1 MPDKPWSTGLV
12 LLYWLRT
19 FLNAGMAELADA
31 ADSKS
36 AEVHPSWGFDP
47 PSRHHSNAT
56 LDLEG
61 LESLFAENIPL
72 SFNKIRGVVRIWFE
86 NDLLHVLSEFHLS
99 PGNIRLGQLPDVRNL
114 RDNEFGKIF
123 K

>member
-47 PSRHHSNAT
+47 PSRHHLNAT
-56 LDLEG
+56 SFGPHLVDIKKVQN
-61 LESLFAENIPL
+61 SLLRPTGSSANQ
-72 SFNKIRGVVRIWFE
+72 SFCVDRRCAARVRLRIAARRRRSNRDRGA
-86 NDLLHVLSEFHLS
+86 
-99 PGNIRLGQLPDVRNL
+99 LP
-114 RDNEFGKIF
+114 
-123 K
+123 